1 MKKEVTKEELQKLQE
16 SVNKINNL
24 QMQIGGLEAQKHET
38 LHELSGAT
46 QALQSIQKELEDVY
60 GKVSVNL
67 QTGEISEIT
76 DSEEVQDAEVV
87 KED

>member
-67 QTGEISEIT
+67 QTGEIT
-76 DSEEVQDAEVV
+76 DPEEVQDAEVV